1 MVDHRARSRANVPAD
16 TAPGLAR
23 TLGRERHTLSLE
35 HITACTTWA
44 SLVHFAF
51 TGGQSPLR
59 RFTRGFGG
67 GSVLHPAITR
77 AISRAFAPSVM
88 PGNNRRSS
96 MPADNSPSCSK
107 AVRIM
112 AASAS
117 VTLNILHPCAEIHL
131 LVSAH
136 VA

>member
-23 TLGRERHTLSLE
+23 TSAREKHTHSLE
-35 HITACTTWA
+35 HITACTRWV

-51 TGGQSPLR
+51 TGGQSSLR

-77 AISRAFAPSVM
+77 AISRALTLSVM
-88 PGNNRRSS
+88 PGNSRRSS
-96 MPADNSPSCSK
+96 MPADSSPSCSK
-107 AVRIM
+107 AVQIV
-112 AASAS
+112 AASVS
-117 VTLNILHPCAEIHL
+117 DTQNIATF
-131 LVSAH
+131 
-136 VA
+136 